1 MHILLSVILL
11 RTNKTSSNV
20 VLLSMF
26 LSLEWFIFSVLL
38 FKTKTCNAMLLHNK
52 PDYSRTSEQTTVSPE
67 RHELAQHRCS
77 GTVDSVLAQLTTTI
91 HVDRTITK
99 SSAML
104 PSDQTPIDTTCTR
117 RFFAQT
123 LQWPNVFKPA
133 ERCRRHPSRLTRP
146 AQRTAT
152 WFRISLMFLRWCFK
166 SAGGT
171 LAGTVPDCPAAHR
184 ADGLVLT

>member
-1 MHILLSVILL
+1 
-11 RTNKTSSNV
+11 
-20 VLLSMF
+20 MF

-77 GTVDSVLAQLTTTI
+77 GTVDSALAQLTTTI

-133 ERCRRHPSRLTRP
+133 ERCRRQPSRLTRP

>member
-1 MHILLSVILL
+1 
-11 RTNKTSSNV
+11 
-20 VLLSMF
+20 
-26 LSLEWFIFSVLL
+26 
-38 FKTKTCNAMLLHNK
+38 MLLHNK

-77 GTVDSVLAQLTTTI
+77 GTVDSALAQLTTTI

-104 PSDQTPIDTTCTR
+104 PSDQTPIDTACTR
-117 RFFAQT
+117 RFFAQA

-146 AQRTAT
+146 AQRTAA
-152 WFRISLMFLRWCFK
+152 WSSISLTFLRWCFK
-166 SAGGT
+166 PAGLSRRYPRQYRPGPPGRPPRRRLRAGAARARTCTRGRTPCTGT
-171 LAGTVPDCPAAHR
+171 R
-184 ADGLVLT
+184 ARPCA